1 MVKLIITILLLLL
14 GLLQYRL
21 WLDKGGIPDVLQLER
36 EIDVASEEV
45 KGLQERN
52 QRMAAD
58 VVDLKTGLEA
68 IEERAR
74 TDLGMIKNDEVYYQV
89 IDDKKSSI
97 KHFKP
102 SK

>member
-1 MVKLIITILLLLL
+1 MLSAILILLLI
-14 GLLQYRL
+14 LLQYRL
-21 WLDKGGIPDVLQLER
+21 WLGKGGIPEVLQLEK
-36 EIDVASEEV
+36 EIELVNIEV
-45 KGLQERN
+45 KGLKERN
-52 QRMAAD
+52 QKLDAE

-74 TDLGMIKNDEVYYQV
+74 TDLGMIKNDEIYYQV
-89 IDDKKSSI
+89 IDNKKRSI

>member
-1 MVKLIITILLLLL
+1 MLSAILILLLI
-14 GLLQYRL
+14 LLQYRL
-21 WLDKGGIPDVLQLER
+21 WLGKGGIPDVLQLEK
-36 EIDVASEEV
+36 EIELVNIEV
-45 KGLQERN
+45 KGLKERN
-52 QRMAAD
+52 QKLDAE

-74 TDLGMIKNDEVYYQV
+74 TDLGMIKNDEIYYQV
-89 IDDKKSSI
+89 IDNKKRSI